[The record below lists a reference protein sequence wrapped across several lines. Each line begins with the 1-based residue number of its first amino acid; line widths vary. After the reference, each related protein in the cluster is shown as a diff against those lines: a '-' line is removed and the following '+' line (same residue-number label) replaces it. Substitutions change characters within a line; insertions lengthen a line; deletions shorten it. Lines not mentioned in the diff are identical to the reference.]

1 MNILDTIMRA
11 QDGGS
16 VRQIGAQLGLPD
28 EQAAAALAAVVPA
41 LSAGFQR
48 NLQNPEGLGSL
59 MSALTRGQH
68 QQYFNDPTT
77 LGAPGAVAEGNGILG
92 HVFGSKDVSR
102 EVASR
107 AAAQTGLSADV
118 IKRLLPLAAT
128 LMMGAFSKQRS
139 GGANTAGLPG
149 SGLGAG
155 AGGGILDMLG
165 PMLDRNKNG
174 SIADDVTSLI
184 GKFMG
189 GRS

>member
-1 MNILDTIMRA
+1 MAA

-48 NLQNPEGLGSL
+48 NLQSPEGLGSL
-59 MSALTRGQH
+59 MSALSRGHH
-68 QQYFNDPTT
+68 QQYLNDPTT
-77 LGAPGAVAEGNGILG
+77 LGAPDAVAEGNGILG
-92 HVFGSKDVSR
+92 HIFGSKDVSR

-107 AAAQTGLSADV
+107 AAAQTGLSVDV

-128 LMMGAFSKQRS
+128 LMMGAFSKQRT
-139 GGANTAGLPG
+139 GGGQMAGPG

-155 AGGGILDMLG
+155 AGGGGILDMLG

-174 SIADDVTSLI
+174 SIADDVTAMI

-189 GRS
+189 GRT